1 MSLALPPP
9 PFIREVTIACAWDNS
24 ISTRSN
30 PLTDL
35 TEAAAAVQRAARIEI
50 PMRIWAVILR
60 HTQVQREYHALAFTD
75 PDKPQHCLT
84 CGALRA
90 TFRPVLD
97 RNTFERLL
105 HASPDGPVLPGSII
119 ITESSENAVLVRGR
133 DVSLAV
139 QITTPLHRSAGVA
152 L

>member
-1 MSLALPPP
+1 MSLALPPS
-9 PFIREVTIACAWDNS
+9 IHQVTIAYAWDNC
-24 ISTRSN
+24 ISTRSS

-35 TEAAAAVQRAARIEI
+35 TEAAAAVQVAARIEI
-50 PMRIWAVILR
+50 PMRIWAVVLR
-60 HTQVQREYHALAFTD
+60 HTQVQREYHAIAFAD
-75 PDKPQHCLT
+75 PEKAQHCLA

-105 HASPDGPVLPGSII
+105 HASPDGPVLPGSVI
-119 ITESSENAVLVRGR
+119 ITESAENAVLVRGR
-133 DVSLAV
+133 DTSLVV
-139 QITTPLHRSAGVA
+139 QITTPLHRSTGVA